1 MKSIGKMIELCEG
14 LIGTNDITP
23 WENDFLSSVVDQ
35 YRKEKNSSSLSAKQ
49 VEIVERIY
57 NKHFA

>member
-14 LIGTNDITP
+14 LIGTKDITP

-35 YRKEKNSSSLSAKQ
+35 YRKEKNSSSLLAKQ